1 MPKPVR
7 EHGRSGP
14 LNDMQVDARKAI
26 ESTEFRLKW
35 LEQEVA
41 ILEEKIQFFDDLS
54 FKIKGWAIATW
65 SALVTYALSKHEWR
79 VSAVACLVPILFLLV
94 DASYKRYQ
102 VCFIERTRDIMRL
115 LNNPDSLTAPPKEG
129 GYSFVVYDLLGIHG
143 RGKQETS
150 FNRQWGPIARL
161 AAKGSVGLVYW
172 VLVLIGAVISLHLL
186 TSVPKNLGG

>member
-1 MPKPVR
+1 MQKSTR
-7 EHGRSGP
+7 EQGRSEP
-14 LNDMQVDARKAI
+14 PDTRADARKAI

-35 LEQEVA
+35 LEQEVG

-65 SALVTYALSKHEWR
+65 SALVTYALSKHEWK

-102 VCFIERTRDIMRL
+102 VSFIERTRDIMRL
-115 LNNPDSLTAPPKEG
+115 LNNPESLAVPAKEG
-129 GYSFVVYDLLGIHG
+129 SYSFVVYDLLGIHG

-161 AAKGSVGLVYW
+161 AAKASVGLTYW
-172 VLVLIGAVISLHLL
+172 VLVLIGAIITVHLL
-186 TSVPKNLGG
+186 TSVPQSSGP